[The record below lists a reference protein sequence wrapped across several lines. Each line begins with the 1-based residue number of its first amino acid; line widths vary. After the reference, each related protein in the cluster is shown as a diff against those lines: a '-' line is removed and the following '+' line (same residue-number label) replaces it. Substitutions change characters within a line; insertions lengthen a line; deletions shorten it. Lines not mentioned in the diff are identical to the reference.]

1 MRIVIAGAHG
11 QIGLRLVRLLAAGG
25 DDVVGLIRNPDH
37 AAEITAAG
45 GEPVVCDLEAA
56 SAGEVAAVVGT
67 VDVAVFAAG
76 AGPGSGVERKLT
88 VDRDGAIKL
97 LQATEATAARYLIVS
112 SVGAESPPT
121 GDDVFEVYLRA
132 KAEADAAVVASA
144 RLWVI
149 VRPGPLT
156 DDPGTGHIRVAT
168 DPFRDAVT
176 RDDVAAVLATIIA
189 DPGLDHTILY
199 LANATSNSY
208 LRIPRRRR
216 GSTGG
221 RPRNSSSPAR
231 ALARTMLWMSGVQPS
246 TAPTPPRA
254 CRAHA

>member
-11 QIGLRLVRLLAAGG
+11 QIGLRLVRLLTTGG

-56 SAGEVAAVVGT
+56 SADEVAAAVGT

-76 AGPGSGVERKLT
+76 AGPGSGAERKLT

-97 LQATEATAARYLIVS
+97 LEATEAAAARYLIVS

-132 KAEADAAVVASA
+132 KAEADAAVMATD
-144 RLWVI
+144 RHWVI

-156 DDPGTGHIRVAT
+156 NDPGTGAVRIET
-168 DPFRDAVT
+168 EPFRDDVT
-176 RDDVAAVLATIIA
+176 RDDVAAVLAALISTPA
-189 DPGLDHTILY
+189 VDRAVLY
-199 LANATSNSY
+199 LS
-208 LRIPRRRR
+208 
-216 GSTGG
+216 GG
-221 RPRNSSSPAR
+221 DAPIER
-231 ALARTMLWMSGVQPS
+231 ALAAVL
-246 TAPTPPRA
+246 A
-254 CRAHA
+254 